1 MTAVT
6 TVQDRARPASGIAI
20 VPEQLE
26 RMRDRRALSRQ
37 KLAERAGEI
46 LFDRDWFAEVL
57 SGRVQPDAQLAR
69 TLWMAL
75 DAEPADLIRGL
86 PARLPRA
93 EVPLWLR
100 RNPGEWTLDL
110 KAVRRLRQVRARLDE
125 GTGELRT
132 WTPADLADAAARHW
146 YSRDMVNK
154 IETGE
159 RRPSSDA
166 LDAFCQVLDCEPA
179 DLMDDA
185 PELPPG
191 NTQAHRELLGYNWE
205 MREYADA
212 RGIRYRNGAGRI
224 KYPDALR
231 EAFARYLA
239 GRLSRGLEV
248 PPGTGPDG
256 WPLAHP
262 APAADGPSA
271 S

>member
-6 TVQDRARPASGIAI
+6 TTAQGTGRARPASGIAI

-46 LFDRDWFAEVL
+46 LFDRDWFAEVM

-69 TLWMAL
+69 ALWMAL
-75 DAEPADLIRGL
+75 DCEPGDLIRGL
-86 PARLPRA
+86 PKRLPRA

-100 RNPGEWTLDL
+100 RNPGAWTLDL
-110 KAVRRLRQVRARLDE
+110 GAVERQRQARVRLDE
-125 GTGELRT
+125 ATGQIT
-132 WTPADLADAAARHW
+132 PWTPADLADAASRHW

-159 RRPSSDA
+159 RRPSADA
-166 LDAFCQVLDCEPA
+166 LDAFCQVLDCGPA

-191 NTQAHRELLGYNWE
+191 DTQAHRELLERNRK
-205 MREYADA
+205 MRRFADE
-212 RGIRYRNGAGRI
+212 RGIGYRNGGGRI
-224 KYPDALR
+224 KYPDELR
-231 EAFARYLA
+231 EAYARHTGGDVSRLEA
-239 GRLSRGLEV
+239 G
-248 PPGTGPDG
+248 T
-256 WPLAHP
+256 
-262 APAADGPSA
+262 
-271 S
+271 